1 MMERGSILWLVLAG
15 VSIIAAPTSAEI
27 VQPQITPQYGFGD
40 QILSMSPIGQ
50 TFTSEDTKI
59 TYIGFAIFDMNPQLP
74 IVPINVE
81 LFEGEGTDGT
91 LLGTMPL
98 QTSSDPLSL
107 PDFLSSGNP
116 RFLEADFSFATL
128 NVGQIYT
135 ALLTTSNAQAGIY
148 GEYWKN
154 DIDGSVLQPDLYTGG
169 YGFNYETQSPSYKG
183 EFDLVFRATSVPEPA
198 ALILFALG
206 GLILRRRR

>member
-1 MMERGSILWLVLAG
+1 MRKYIFLVCIVVILLTVSPYKSNLVF
-15 VSIIAAPTSAEI
+15 AEI
-27 VQPQITPQYGFGD
+27 VQPQLTPQYGFGD
-40 QILSMSPIGQ
+40 QIQSMSPIGQ
-50 TFTSEDTKI
+50 TFTSEDAKI

-107 PDFLSSGNP
+107 PGFLLPVDNA

-128 NVGQIYT
+128 DVGQVYT
-135 ALLTTSNAQAGIY
+135 ALLTSSNGRAGVY
-148 GEYWKN
+148 GEYWKS
-154 DIDGSVLQPDLYTGG
+154 DIDGSILQPDLYTGG
-169 YGFNYETQSPSYKG
+169 YGFNYETQFPSYKG
-183 EFDLVFRATSVPEPA
+183 
-198 ALILFALG
+198 
-206 GLILRRRR
+206 